1 MHYPGD
7 AMPDWILRFDPIPF
21 LLVGSVLMLVGVLL
35 WQLVRSALR
44 DRRLQRDDPPS
55 RRELEEIEALR
66 RAGGFHLG
74 GRGSAAARHFEGRRL
89 QRGGANREGS
99 RGTYEPYLT
108 ESWRDDR
115 SGG

>member
-1 MHYPGD
+1 MY
-7 AMPDWILRFDPIPF
+7 DWLLRFDPVPI
-21 LLVGSVLMLVGVLL
+21 LIVGAVLVLAVVLL
-35 WQLVRSALR
+35 GELVRSALR
-44 DRRLQRDDPPS
+44 DRRLEQHDPPT
-55 RRELEEIEALR
+55 REELEEIEALR

-108 ESWRDDR
+108 ESWRDER